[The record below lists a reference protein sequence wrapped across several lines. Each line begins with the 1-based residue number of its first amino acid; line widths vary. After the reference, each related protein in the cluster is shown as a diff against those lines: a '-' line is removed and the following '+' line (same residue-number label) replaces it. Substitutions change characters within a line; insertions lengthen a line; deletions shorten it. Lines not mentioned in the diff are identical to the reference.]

1 MKTKEKSNS
10 EKKVVGNRN
19 MALAKPVSRVAPKA
33 RKTPAPASPSKPGE
47 TPKKKWDPAAMYF

>member
-1 MKTKEKSNS
+1 MKTKEKSTS
-10 EKKVVGNRN
+10 EKKAAANRN

-33 RKTPAPASPSKPGE
+33 RKTRAPAAPSKPDE